1 MKVKQKISNILLVIA
16 FIAVCVPGN
25 AEAFKQIV
33 RMAAEMYYPDSFFGQ
48 VTPCS
53 IAVLEKTD
61 DGQEVQ
67 VTYNWKCHGS
77 WLPTSAMAMC
87 GYDGGDGFCSEA
99 IRPNQCCIPQDCI

>member
-53 IAVLEKTD
+53 LDYE
-61 DGQEVQ
+61 GEV
-67 VTYNWKCHGS
+67 YKWKCHGS
-77 WLPTSAMAMC
+77 WFPTSAMAMC

-99 IRPNQCCIPQDCI
+99 IKPDQCCIPQDCI